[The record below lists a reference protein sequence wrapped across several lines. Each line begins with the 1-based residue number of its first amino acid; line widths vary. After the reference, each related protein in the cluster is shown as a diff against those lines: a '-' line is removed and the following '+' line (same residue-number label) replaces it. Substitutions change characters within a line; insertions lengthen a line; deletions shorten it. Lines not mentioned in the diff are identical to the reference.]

1 MIPSLSRY
9 ALTGVL
15 AEHPWLAEF
24 ECPSC
29 PAVESHQF
37 GLAFDWF
44 VNLREPINPRR
55 CAYSMKSEVEI
66 VAKASIGQR
75 AFLGAALAAGYSV
88 RFAETGTAY
97 LA

>member
-1 MIPSLSRY
+1 MNPTLARY
-9 ALTGVL
+9 ALAGVL

-44 VNLREPINPRR
+44 VNLREPINLRR
-55 CAYSMKSEVEI
+55 CAYSMKYEAEI
-66 VAKASIGQR
+66 VAKSNIGQR

-88 RFAETGTAY
+88 RFSESGAAY
-97 LA
+97 LG